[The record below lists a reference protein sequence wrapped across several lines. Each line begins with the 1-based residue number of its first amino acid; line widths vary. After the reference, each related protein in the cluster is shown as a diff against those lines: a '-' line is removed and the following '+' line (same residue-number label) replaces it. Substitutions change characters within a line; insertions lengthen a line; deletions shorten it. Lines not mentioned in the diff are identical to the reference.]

1 MAKATSECVEI
12 VNTMNAVEWL
22 CGRFAPDRSLVL
34 LVSDYTP
41 IGVAVGDGDVCVR
54 SGRKTDECG

>member
-22 CGRFAPDRSLVL
+22 YDRFAPDRSLVL

-41 IGVAVGDGDVCVR
+41 IGVAVGDGDF
-54 SGRKTDECG
+54 

>member
-1 MAKATSECVEI
+1 MAMATSECVAV

-34 LVSDYTP
+34 LVSDYMP
-41 IGVAVGDGDVCVR
+41 IRVAVGEGDF
-54 SGRKTDECG
+54 

>member
-34 LVSDYTP
+34 LVSDYMP
-41 IGVAVGDGDVCVR
+41 IGVALAEGDF
-54 SGRKTDECG
+54 

>member
-1 MAKATSECVEI
+1 MAMATSECVAV

-34 LVSDYTP
+34 LVSDYRP
-41 IGVAVGDGDVCVR
+41 IGVAVGEGDF
-54 SGRKTDECG
+54 